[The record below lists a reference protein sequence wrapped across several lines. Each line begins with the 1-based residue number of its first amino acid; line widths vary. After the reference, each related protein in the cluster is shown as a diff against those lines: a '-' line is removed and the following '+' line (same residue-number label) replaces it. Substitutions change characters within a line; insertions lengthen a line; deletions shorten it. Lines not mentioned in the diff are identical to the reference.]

1 VIKNHAVF
9 SFLAAGFLLSG
20 CASNRLEL
28 MGSIDA
34 SDKTIS
40 ASAGGLAILGP
51 VKRKLIVNGW
61 KVDEYDQVDT
71 RYKLTIN
78 TVRTQLFCLNEW
90 SEVAYEIMFLDKKA
104 RTEVFRISG
113 ESCDSY
119 SDVGDAFENALKAAE
134 NNSKNR

>member
-1 VIKNHAVF
+1 MKKYVA
-9 SFLAAGFLLSG
+9 SAFLVTSLLISG

-28 MGSIDA
+28 TGGIDPA
-34 SDKTIS
+34 EKTIS
-40 ASAGGLAILGP
+40 APAGSMAILGP
-51 VKRKLIVNGW
+51 VKRKLVVNGW
-61 KVDEYDQVDT
+61 KVDEFDQMNT
-71 RYKLTIN
+71 RYKLTVN
-78 TVRTQLFCLNEW
+78 TVRTQLLCWNEW

-134 NNSKNR
+134 AKSKGR